1 MAAVNESV
9 LLDVEDGVAT
19 VTLNRPE
26 ALNALDLIMA
36 EGLAGAM
43 ARCEDDPAIR
53 AVVLRGTGPAF
64 MAGGDLKTFAA
75 LLGEPRG
82 TRRAFFE
89 QLIQQVHQ
97 GILAMRR
104 MPKPIVAAVH
114 GPAAGFGVSLVL
126 ACDLALAAEE
136 AVFTLAYSLIGTSP
150 DGGSTF
156 HLPRAVGVKR
166 AMEIALLGDRFPAAD
181 AARIG
186 LINRAVP
193 AAALAAEVET
203 LARRLAA
210 GPTHA
215 YGRTKA
221 LINASFERPIE
232 QQLQAEVESFAACA
246 LTRDFAEGVSA
257 FLAKR
262 RPEFHG
268 E

>member
-9 LLDVEDGVAT
+9 LLDVEGGVAT
-19 VTLNRPE
+19 VTLNRPD
-26 ALNALDLIMA
+26 ALNALDLPMA

-43 ARCEDDPAIR
+43 ARCEEDAAIR
-53 AVVLRGTGPAF
+53 AVVLRGAGSAF

-75 LLGEPRG
+75 LFGEPRG
-82 TRRAFFE
+82 SQRAFFE
-89 QLIQQVHQ
+89 RLIQQVHQ
-97 GILAMRR
+97 GILIMRR

-126 ACDLALAAEE
+126 ACDLAVAAED

-156 HLPRAVGVKR
+156 HLPRAVGTKR
-166 AMEIALLGDRFPAAD
+166 AMEIALLGDRFSAAE
-181 AARIG
+181 AARVG

-193 AAALAAEVET
+193 AAALASEAEA

-210 GPTHA
+210 GPTLA

-246 LTRDFAEGVSA
+246 LTRDFAEGVAA
-257 FLAKR
+257 FLGKR
-262 RPEFHG
+262 KPEFRG